1 MTTTAILAYLLII
14 CYFIIE
20 RLLRKGKKS
29 LSLQAGKFDRGSS
42 KIIWI
47 SGLFGIFLAFFAAI
61 LNAYKIGFWN
71 NIYFAW
77 IGIILMLCGLT
88 IRYWAAK
95 ILGEFYTRTL
105 QTIAGQQITTEAPYS
120 HIRHPGYL
128 GTFLIEI
135 GAGFAIANWIILLII
150 LVVGILSRV
159 YRIQIEEEMLK
170 TVFGEQYQIYS
181 ETNLETNSIYLLK

>member
-29 LSLQAGKFDRGSS
+29 LSLQAGEFDRGSS

-47 SGLFGIFLAFFAAI
+47 SSLLGIVLVFLATI
-61 LNAYKIGFWN
+61 LNVYKIGFWN
-71 NIYFAW
+71 NIYLAW
-77 IGIILMLCGLT
+77 TGIILMLGGLS

-105 QTIAGQQITTEAPYS
+105 QTIAGQQIITKAPYS
-120 HIRHPGYL
+120 QIRHPGYL

-135 GAGFAIANWIILLII
+135 GAGLAIANWIALTII
-150 LVVGILSRV
+150 L
-159 YRIQIEEEMLK
+159 
-170 TVFGEQYQIYS
+170 
-181 ETNLETNSIYLLK
+181 

>member
-29 LSLQAGKFDRGSS
+29 LSLQAGEFDRGSS

-47 SGLFGIFLAFFAAI
+47 SSLLGIVLVFLATI
-61 LNAYKIGFWN
+61 LNVYKIGFWN
-71 NIYFAW
+71 NIYLAW
-77 IGIILMLCGLT
+77 TGIILMLGGLAM
-88 IRYWAAK
+88 RYWAAK
-95 ILGEFYTRTL
+95 VLGEFYTRTL
-105 QTIAGQQITTEAPYS
+105 QTISGQQIITKAPYS
-120 HIRHPGYL
+120 YIRHPGYL

-135 GAGFAIANWIILLII
+135 GAGLAITNWIILSII
-150 LVVGILSRV
+150 LVIGILSRV

-181 ETNLETNSIYLLK
+181 EQTWRLIPFIY